1 MSPLTSTRLRIRR
14 LPSALSMCPSGW
26 TVRLAGIS
34 DAPVPVSYDTGT
46 GASVMPASLAVQPL
60 GHIESAESKRR
71 IRNLVEVSGLIDHLV
86 QLKPRPATEDE
97 ILRLHTREYVER
109 IKKLSSEAGGE
120 AGEET
125 PFGPGSYEIALLAA
139 GGCITAVDAVLDG
152 KVDNAYALVRP
163 PGHHAEKDQGRGFCI
178 FGNTA
183 LAAVH
188 ARQARGLARVA
199 IVDWDV
205 HHGNGTEH
213 AFYSDP
219 AVLTLSIHQDN
230 NYPPASGAI
239 SATGEGAGRG
249 YNINI
254 PLPPGS
260 GVGAYVA
267 TFERVVAPALRAFRP
282 ELILIAS
289 GLDASAMDPLAS
301 MMMTSEG
308 YRTLTRIVL
317 AVARD
322 VCGGRLVACHEG
334 GYSPAYVPYC
344 GLAIIEELAGIRT
357 GLDDPL
363 LGLLA
368 GFGGQEIQ
376 PHQEVV
382 VEQAAKLA
390 AGLLPAAHRARD

>member
-1 MSPLTSTRLRIRR
+1 MTTGLVWHELY
-14 LPSALSMCPSGW
+14 MW
-26 TVRLAGIS
+26 H
-34 DAPVPVSYDTGT
+34 DTGT
-46 GASVMPASLAVQPL
+46 GAWVMPAGLNIQPL
-60 GHIESAESKRR
+60 GHIESAEGKRR
-71 IRNLVEVSGLIDHLV
+71 IRNLVEVSGLMDHLV

-97 ILRLHTREYVER
+97 ILRLHTRDYVER

-125 PFGPGSYEIALLAA
+125 PFGRGSYDIALLAA
-139 GGCITAVDAVLDG
+139 GGCIIAVDAVLDA
-152 KVDNAYALVRP
+152 KLDNAYALVRP

-178 FGNTA
+178 FGNVA
-183 LAAVH
+183 LAAMH
-188 ARQARGLARVA
+188 ARQARGLSRVA

-219 AVLTLSIHQDN
+219 TVLTISIHQDN

-239 SATGEGAGRG
+239 NDTGEGAGRG
-249 YNINI
+249 YNINV

-322 VCGGRLVACHEG
+322 VCSGRLVACHEG

-357 GLDDPL
+357 GLDDPV

-376 PHQEVV
+376 PHQEAVV
-382 VEQAAKLA
+382 RQAAELA
-390 AGLLPAAHRARD
+390 AALVPAARRAHD

>member
-1 MSPLTSTRLRIRR
+1 MTTGFLWHELY
-14 LPSALSMCPSGW
+14 AW
-26 TVRLAGIS
+26 H
-34 DAPVPVSYDTGT
+34 DTGT
-46 GASVMPASLAVQPL
+46 GAWVMPASLTVQPL
-60 GHIESAESKRR
+60 GHIESAEGKRR

-125 PFGPGSYEIALLAA
+125 PFGRGSYEIALLAA
-139 GGCITAVDAVLDG
+139 GGCITAVDAVLDA

-163 PGHHAEKDQGRGFCI
+163 PGHHAERDQGRGFCI

-183 LAAVH
+183 LAAMH
-188 ARQARGLARVA
+188 ARQARGLSRVA

-219 AVLTLSIHQDN
+219 TVLTLSIHQDN

-239 SATGEGAGRG
+239 SDTGDGAGRG
-249 YNINI
+249 YNINV

-260 GVGAYVA
+260 GVGAYAA

-308 YRTLTRIVL
+308 YRTLTRMVL

-382 VEQAAKLA
+382 VQQAAKLA

>member
-1 MSPLTSTRLRIRR
+1 VTTGFLWHELY
-14 LPSALSMCPSGW
+14 AW
-26 TVRLAGIS
+26 H
-34 DAPVPVSYDTGT
+34 DTGT
-46 GASVMPASLAVQPL
+46 GALVMPAGLTVQPF
-60 GHIESAESKRR
+60 GHIESAEGKRR

-86 QLKPRPATEDE
+86 QLKPRPATESE

-125 PFGPGSYEIALLAA
+125 PFGRGSYEIALLAA
-139 GGCITAVDAVLDG
+139 GGCITAVDAVLEG

-183 LAAVH
+183 LAAMH
-188 ARQARGLARVA
+188 ARQARGLSRVA

-219 AVLTLSIHQDN
+219 TVLTLSIHQDN

-239 SATGEGAGRG
+239 TDTGEGAGRG
-249 YNINI
+249 YNINV

-267 TFERVVAPALRAFRP
+267 TFERVIGPALRAFRP

-308 YRTLTRIVL
+308 YRTLTRVVL
-317 AVARD
+317 DVARD

-368 GFGGQEIQ
+368 GFGGQELQ
-376 PHQEVV
+376 PHQEAVV
-382 VEQAAKLA
+382 QRAAKLA
-390 AGLLPAAHRARD
+390 AGLVPAAHRARD

>member
-1 MSPLTSTRLRIRR
+1 MTTGFLWHELY
-14 LPSALSMCPSGW
+14 AW
-26 TVRLAGIS
+26 H
-34 DAPVPVSYDTGT
+34 DTGT
-46 GASVMPASLAVQPL
+46 GAWVMPAALTVQPL
-60 GHIESAESKRR
+60 GHIESAEGKRR
-71 IRNLVEVSGLIDHLV
+71 IRNLVEISGLIDHLV
-86 QLKPRPATEDE
+86 QLRPRPATEDE

-109 IKKLSSEAGGE
+109 IKKLSSQAGGE

-125 PFGPGSYEIALLAA
+125 PFGRGSYEIALLAA
-139 GGCITAVDAVLDG
+139 GGCITAVDAVLDAR
-152 KVDNAYALVRP
+152 VDNAYALVRP

-178 FGNTA
+178 FGNIA
-183 LAAVH
+183 LAAMH
-188 ARQARGLARVA
+188 ARQARGLSRVA

-219 AVLTLSIHQDN
+219 TVLTLSIHQDN

-239 SATGEGAGRG
+239 TATGEGAGRG

-267 TFERVVAPALRAFRP
+267 TFERVVVPALMAFRP

-308 YRTLTRIVL
+308 YRTLTRTVL

-344 GLAIIEELAGIRT
+344 GLAIIEELAGLRT

-376 PHQEVV
+376 PHQEAVV
-382 VEQAAKLA
+382 RQAAKLA
-390 AGLLPAAHRARD
+390 AGLSPAAHQAPD

>member
-1 MSPLTSTRLRIRR
+1 MTTGLVWHELY
-14 LPSALSMCPSGW
+14 MW
-26 TVRLAGIS
+26 H
-34 DAPVPVSYDTGT
+34 DTGT
-46 GASVMPASLAVQPL
+46 SAWVMPAGLSVQPFA
-60 GHIESAESKRR
+60 HIESAEGKRR
-71 IRNLVEVSGLIDHLV
+71 IKNLLEVSGLLDHLAL
-86 QLKPRPATEDE
+86 LKPRAAPEEE
-97 ILRLHTREYVER
+97 ILRMHTPEYVAR
-109 IKKLSSEAGGE
+109 IKRDSDALGGDAGDL
-120 AGEET
+120 T
-125 PFGPGSYEIALLAA
+125 PFGHGSYEIALLSA

-183 LAAVH
+183 VAALH
-188 ARQARGLARVA
+188 ARQARGLSRVA

-219 AVLTLSIHQDN
+219 TVLTLSIHQDN

-239 SATGEGAGRG
+239 TDTGEGAGRG

-267 TFERVVAPALRAFRP
+267 TFDRVVAPALRAFRP

-301 MMMTSEG
+301 MMMTSDG
-308 YRTLTRIVL
+308 YRKLTQIVL
-317 AVARD
+317 SVAKD
-322 VCGGRLVACHEG
+322 VCR
-334 GYSPAYVPYC
+334 
-344 GLAIIEELAGIRT
+344 
-357 GLDDPL
+357 
-363 LGLLA
+363 
-368 GFGGQEIQ
+368 
-376 PHQEVV
+376 
-382 VEQAAKLA
+382 
-390 AGLLPAAHRARD
+390 

>member
-1 MSPLTSTRLRIRR
+1 VTTGFLWHELY
-14 LPSALSMCPSGW
+14 AW
-26 TVRLAGIS
+26 H
-34 DAPVPVSYDTGT
+34 DTGT
-46 GASVMPASLAVQPL
+46 GASVMPASLTVQPL
-60 GHIESAESKRR
+60 GHIESAEGKRR
-71 IRNLVEVSGLIDHLV
+71 IRNLVEVSGLMDHLV

-125 PFGPGSYEIALLAA
+125 PFGRGSYEIALLAA

-163 PGHHAEKDQGRGFCI
+163 PGHHAERDQGRGFCI

-183 LAAVH
+183 LAAMH
-188 ARQARGLARVA
+188 ARQARGLSRVA

-239 SATGEGAGRG
+239 SDTGDGAGRG
-249 YNINI
+249 YNINV

>member
-1 MSPLTSTRLRIRR
+1 VTTGFLWHELY
-14 LPSALSMCPSGW
+14 AW
-26 TVRLAGIS
+26 H
-34 DAPVPVSYDTGT
+34 DTGT
-46 GASVMPASLAVQPL
+46 GAWVMPAGLTVQPF
-60 GHIESAESKRR
+60 GHIESADSKRR

-109 IKKLSSEAGGE
+109 IKELSSEAGGE

-125 PFGPGSYEIALLAA
+125 PFGRGSYEIALLAA
-139 GGCITAVDAVLDG
+139 GGCITAVDAVLDAR
-152 KVDNAYALVRP
+152 VDNAYALVRP
-163 PGHHAEKDQGRGFCI
+163 PGHHAERDRGRGFCI
-178 FGNTA
+178 FGNIA
-183 LAAVH
+183 LAALH
-188 ARQARGLARVA
+188 ARQARGLSRVA

-219 AVLTLSIHQDN
+219 TVLTLSIHQDN

-239 SATGEGAGRG
+239 TDTGEGAGRG
-249 YNINI
+249 YNINV

-260 GVGAYVA
+260 GVGAYIA
-267 TFERVVAPALRAFRP
+267 TFERVVAPALTAFRP

-301 MMMTSEG
+301 MMMTSDG
-308 YRTLTRIVL
+308 YRTLTRTVL

-357 GLDDPL
+357 GLDDPI

-376 PHQEVV
+376 PHQEAVV
-382 VEQAAKLA
+382 RQAAKLA
-390 AGLLPAAHRARD
+390 AGLSPAAHRARD

>member
-1 MSPLTSTRLRIRR
+1 VTTGFLWHELY
-14 LPSALSMCPSGW
+14 AW
-26 TVRLAGIS
+26 H
-34 DAPVPVSYDTGT
+34 DTGT
-46 GASVMPASLAVQPL
+46 GASVMPAGLTVQPL
-60 GHIESAESKRR
+60 GHIESAEGKRR

-125 PFGPGSYEIALLAA
+125 PFGRGSYEIALLAA
-139 GGCITAVDAVLDG
+139 GGCITAVDVVLDG

-163 PGHHAEKDQGRGFCI
+163 PGHHAERDRGRGFCI

-183 LAAVH
+183 LAAMH
-188 ARQARGLARVA
+188 ARQARGLSSVA

-219 AVLTLSIHQDN
+219 TVLTLSIHQDN

-239 SATGEGAGRG
+239 TDTGEGAGRG
-249 YNINI
+249 YNINV

-376 PHQEVV
+376 PHQEAVV
-382 VEQAAKLA
+382 QEAAKLA